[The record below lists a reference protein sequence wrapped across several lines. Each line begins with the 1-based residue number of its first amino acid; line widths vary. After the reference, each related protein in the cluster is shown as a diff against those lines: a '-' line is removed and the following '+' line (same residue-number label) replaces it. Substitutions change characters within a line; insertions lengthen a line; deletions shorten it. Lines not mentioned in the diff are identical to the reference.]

1 MRVAVIGAGMA
12 GLVAGHRLA
21 RHARR
26 AGRSL
31 ELQVLESEPRA
42 GGHAG
47 TIRDDRFLVEAGPN
61 GWLARPREPHVLELV
76 RELGLEPHLI
86 EASPVAKK
94 RFVRLGGRLVRA
106 PDAPPTLLASG
117 ALTPMGKLRL
127 LLEPWARPAPDGL
140 EETVF
145 EFAER
150 RIGRE
155 AAERLVD
162 TAISGISAGDSR
174 RLSVSAAFPIMVE
187 MEKEHGSLIRA
198 MMARRKEGASRLLSL
213 DGGLVT
219 LVDALRAELGA
230 ALRTGAVA
238 RALARVDGAW
248 RVELEGGAST
258 AADHVI
264 LALPASRAAGLVAP
278 LDAELAA
285 TLASI
290 PFAGLAMVALAYP
303 ATDLR
308 RPLDGYGYLVARSE
322 DSDVLGV
329 VWESSLFAGR
339 APGGYV
345 LLRAMLGGARRPAV
359 VERSDDELIAGAR
372 RELAGALGIAA
383 APHRAW
389 VRHWPGAI
397 AQYERG
403 HLAKVADAR
412 ARVARLGALD
422 LCGSS
427 YDGASF
433 ASAVKSGEMAAQRAL
448 AAWRAAPEGAALG
461 VAS

>member
-12 GLVAGHRLA
+12 GLVAAHRLA
-21 RHARR
+21 RQARLD
-26 AGRSL
+26 GKSL
-31 ELQVLESEPRA
+31 EVQVLEADARA
-42 GGHAG
+42 GGHAW
-47 TIRDDRFLVEAGPN
+47 TIRADGFLVEAGPN

-86 EASPVAKK
+86 EAAPAAKK
-94 RFVRLGGRLVRA
+94 RFVRLGGRLERA

-117 ALTPMGKLRL
+117 ALSPMGKLRL
-127 LLEPWARPAPDGL
+127 LLEPWARPAPDGV

-162 TAISGISAGDSR
+162 AAISGISAGDSR
-174 RLSVSAAFPIMVE
+174 RLSVSAAFPLMVE
-187 MEKEHGSLIRA
+187 MEREHGSLIRA
-198 MMARRKEGASRLLSL
+198 MMARSKEGTSRLLSL
-213 DGGLVT
+213 DGGLVV
-219 LVDALRAELGA
+219 LVDALRAVLGTG
-230 ALRTGAVA
+230 LRTGAAA
-238 RALARVDGAW
+238 RALVRVGGAW
-248 RVELEGGAST
+248 RIELEAGGST
-258 AADHVI
+258 VADHVI
-264 LALPASRAAGLVAP
+264 LALPASRAAPLVAP

-285 TLASI
+285 TLTSI
-290 PFAGLAMVALAYP
+290 PFAGLAMVALAYR
-303 ATDLR
+303 AADLP

-322 DSDVLGV
+322 ASDVLGV

-339 APGGYV
+339 APAGHV

-359 VERSDDELIAGAR
+359 VECSDDELIPRAR
-372 RELAGALGIAA
+372 RELTDTLGIAA
-383 APHRAW
+383 APARAW

-403 HLAKVADAR
+403 HLAKIAGAR
-412 ARVARLGALD
+412 ARVAQLGGVD

-433 ASAVKSGEMAAQRAL
+433 GSAVKSGEMAAQRAL
-448 AAWRAAPEGAALG
+448 AASGSVPESAALG